1 MLVSVETKNQE
12 ADYLIG
18 DRRHSVRHKLRGG
31 PMAINPRIL
40 GPILDISLHGMLFE
54 YSGEDLPNTSFM
66 EIGIF
71 VSESKTILTGI
82 HTRTV
87 RDHISDSCSSFIPVI
102 RKIRA
107 VEFLDLTAQQ
117 KNQLRRI
124 ISSLSTEIL

>member
-1 MLVSVETKNQE
+1 MLLSVETKNRE
-12 ADYLIG
+12 ADYLVG
-18 DRRHSVRHKLRGG
+18 DRRHSIRHRLRGG

-54 YSGEDLPNTSFM
+54 YSGEDLPNTPFM

-87 RDHISDSCSSFIPVI
+87 RDHISDTCSSFIPVI